1 MMKVCLGLL
10 ALMVSGP
17 FLLVFHTEPIP
28 SFWNEWW
35 AGALGLGAAVIGLFA
50 ARDRL
55 PLSPLLTIPA
65 LLLATLLLQFA
76 FGRLV
81 FPQIGLLYAVYLLW
95 AGLLLMLGRHLAETI
110 GLARLADLL
119 ATAIVVGAVMGAV
132 VALAQWFG
140 VAHQVPWIFSNPGGT
155 VSANLGQANH
165 YAHYSWL
172 GITSLFYLRGRG
184 YLSRPIWWWL
194 ILLTAF
200 GTVLSGSRS
209 VFLYPLVLLI
219 ALAWMRRQDPQGPA
233 GRLIASAAM
242 LLPILVVLSFF
253 GTWASP
259 RIPEFWTWL
268 GGILSSPEL
277 GGAASMAG
285 GSAMAGARLYE
296 SVSGVSPRLAITRAA
311 WAAFVDQPWLGQGAG
326 NYSWASFVA
335 AAGRSGDEQFMVA
348 EHAHNFVFQLLAE
361 FGAPLTVMVVLLL
374 ALWVMQ
380 FLRQTWRLE
389 HAWCGAVLGIGA
401 VHSLLEYPLWHSY
414 FLGPTALLL
423 GATDGGKVI
432 TLAGRRVFIY
442 LVLVGLAG
450 AATLGNLRADY
461 SKIETATYQP
471 LAAHPDREQAWRI
484 SMDRLLKL
492 HRESL
497 LAPWVLMAFTNL
509 SEPSRQ
515 QAQDRADLCQR
526 GIRFAPA
533 RSLVTRCA
541 MQQAI
546 AGRDQEARTLIVAV
560 LRAFPADRPVIVDE
574 LAKAAREFP
583 EVVPLWQLGLHKL

>member
-1 MMKVCLGLL
+1 MVCLGLL

-17 FLLVFHTEPIP
+17 FLLPFHTQPIVG
-28 SFWNEWW
+28 FWSEWW
-35 AGALGLGAAVIGLFA
+35 AGALGLVAAVSGLIA
-50 ARDRL
+50 IRGRL
-55 PLSPLLTIPA
+55 LELPPVLLVPAA
-65 LLLATLLLQFA
+65 LLLALLIQFVL
-76 FGRLV
+76 GRLV
-81 FPQIGLLYAVYLLW
+81 FPHIGLLYAVYLLW
-95 AGLLLMLGRHLAETI
+95 AGMLMVLGRHLAETI

-119 ATAIVVGAVMGAV
+119 AASIAIGAAMGAV
-132 VALAQWFG
+132 VALAQWLG
-140 VAHQVPWIFSNPGGT
+140 LAAGVPWIFPRLDGSIYG
-155 VSANLGQANH
+155 NLGQANH
-165 YAHYSWL
+165 HAHYSWL
-172 GITSLFYLRGRG
+172 GTASLFYLRGRG
-184 YLSRPIWWWL
+184 YLSRPLLWLL
-194 ILLTAF
+194 ILLVAF

-209 VFLYPLVLLI
+209 VFLYPLVLLA
-219 ALAWMRRQDPQGPA
+219 ALAWARRRDPQGLA

-242 LLPILVVLSFF
+242 LVPMLVVLSFF

-259 RIPEFWTWL
+259 RIPEFWAWL
-268 GGILSSPEL
+268 GGILSSPEI

-296 SVSGVSPRLAITRAA
+296 SVSGFSPRLAITRAA
-311 WAAFVDQPWLGQGAG
+311 WAVFVDQPWLGQGAG
-326 NYSWASFVA
+326 NYSWASFLA
-335 AAGRSGDEQFMVA
+335 AAARPGDERFMVA

-361 FGAPLTVMVVLLL
+361 FGAPLTVTVAILL
-374 ALWVMQ
+374 ALWAKQ
-380 FLRQTWRLE
+380 FLRQPWRLE

-432 TLAGRRVFIY
+432 TLAGRRVTFY
-442 LVLVGLAG
+442 LVLAVLAG
-450 AATLGNLRADY
+450 ALILGNLRADY

-546 AGRDQEARTLIVAV
+546 VGRDQDARVLISAV
-560 LRAFPADRPVIVDE
+560 LRAFPVDRAATVDE

-583 EVVPLWQLGLHKL
+583 EVVPLWQLGLDKP

>member
-1 MMKVCLGLL
+1 MMKACLGLL

-17 FLLVFHTEPIP
+17 FLLAFHTEPIP

-35 AGALGLGAAVIGLFA
+35 AGALGLGAAVTGLFA

-55 PLSPLLTIPA
+55 PISPLLTIPA
-65 LLLATLLLQFA
+65 LLLATLLVQFA
-76 FGRLV
+76 LGRLA
-81 FPQIGLLYAVYLLW
+81 FPQVGMLYAVYLIW
-95 AGLLLMLGRHLAETI
+95 AGMLMVLGLHLAATI

-119 ATAIVVGAVMGAV
+119 AAAIVLGAVMSAV
-132 VALAQWFG
+132 VALAQWLG
-140 VAHQVPWIFSNPGGT
+140 IANQVPWIFPNAGGT
-155 VSANLGQANH
+155 IYANLGQANH
-165 YAHYSWL
+165 HAHYSWL
-172 GITSLFYLRGRG
+172 GIASLFYLRGRG
-184 YLSRPIWWWL
+184 YLSWPLLWLL

-209 VFLYPLVLLI
+209 VFLYPLVLLA
-219 ALAWMRRQDPQGPA
+219 ALALARRRDPQGPA
-233 GRLIASAAM
+233 GSLIASAAM
-242 LLPILVVLSFF
+242 LLPMLVVLSFF

-268 GGILSSPEL
+268 GSILSSPEI
-277 GGAASMAG
+277 GGAASVAG
-285 GSAMAGARLYE
+285 GSATAGARLYE
-296 SVSGVSPRLAITRAA
+296 SVSGYSPRLAITRVA

-335 AAGRSGDEQFMVA
+335 AAGRSDDEQFMVA
-348 EHAHNFVFQLLAE
+348 EHAHNLVFHLLAE
-361 FGAPLTVMVVLLL
+361 FGAPLTMAVVLLL
-374 ALWVMQ
+374 ALWVKQ
-380 FLRQTWRLE
+380 FLRQPWRLE

-414 FLGPTALLL
+414 FLGLTALLL
-423 GATDGGKVI
+423 GATDGGKVFM
-432 TLAGRRVFIY
+432 LAGRRVIIY
-442 LVLVGLAG
+442 LVLAVLAG
-450 AATLGNLRADY
+450 AFILGNLRADY

-546 AGRDQEARTLIVAV
+546 VGRDQDARTLIVAV
-560 LRAFPADRPVIVDE
+560 LRAFPADRAATVDE
-574 LAKAAREFP
+574 LAKAAKEFP
-583 EVVPLWQLGLHKL
+583 EVVPLWQLGLHKP